1 MRIIWIYLNLI
12 FWTLLFGLSS
22 FFVILLTGKK
32 ENFKFFGVIWGKTL
46 SFIFNIKLIVKGKH
60 NLQDRNYIFASNHA
74 SLIDIP
80 LLLIA
85 VNRYTV
91 FIAKSELS
99 KIPIFKSI
107 LDRAGFIFVDRKN
120 NDSAVKSMNNLM
132 EDIKK
137 IPRSVAI
144 FPEGTRTND
153 VNLLPFKKGAAI
165 FAINTDI
172 PVVPVAISG
181 TYSWSKKKLFD
192 ISQSVIS
199 FEFGEPIITENYSF
213 NDRDYLTEKI
223 KRSSFKKERPN
234 DRGSGVLLL

>member
-22 FFVILLTGKK
+22 FFAILLTGKK

-60 NLQDRNYIFASNHA
+60 NLQNRNYIFASNHA

-144 FPEGTRTND
+144 FPEGTRTSD
-153 VNLLPFKKGAAI
+153 GNLLPFKKGAAI

-223 KRSSFKKERPN
+223 KTNIKNMKI
-234 DRGSGVLLL
+234 D

>member
-22 FFVILLTGKK
+22 FFTILLTGKK

-60 NLQDRNYIFASNHA
+60 NLQDRNYIFVANHA

-132 EDIKK
+132 DDIKK

-144 FPEGTRTND
+144 FPEGTRTSD
-153 VNLLPFKKGAAI
+153 GELLPFKKGAAI

-172 PVVPVAISG
+172 PVIPVAISG

-199 FEFGEPIITENYSF
+199 FEFGEPITTENYSF
-213 NDRDYLTEKI
+213 DDRDYLTEKI
-223 KRSSFKKERPN
+223 KTNIKNMKI
-234 DRGSGVLLL
+234 D

>member
-1 MRIIWIYLNLI
+1 LRIIWIYLNLI

-22 FFVILLTGKK
+22 FFTILITGKK

-46 SFIFNIKLIVKGKH
+46 SFIFNIKLIVKGNH
-60 NLQDRNYIFASNHA
+60 NLQDRNYIFAANHA

-132 EDIKK
+132 DDIRK

-144 FPEGTRTND
+144 FPEGTRTSD
-153 VNLLPFKKGAAI
+153 GNLLPFKKGATI

-172 PVVPVAISG
+172 PVIPVAISG

-199 FEFGEPIITENYSF
+199 FEFGEPITTENYSF
-213 NDRDYLTEKI
+213 DDRDYLTEKI
-223 KRSSFKKERPN
+223 KTNIKNMKI
-234 DRGSGVLLL
+234 D

>member
-22 FFVILLTGKK
+22 FFTILLTGKK

-46 SFIFNIKLIVKGKH
+46 SFIFNIKLIVKGTH
-60 NLQDRNYIFASNHA
+60 NLQDRNYIFAANHA

-80 LLLIA
+80 LLFIA

-132 EDIKK
+132 DDIKK

-144 FPEGTRTND
+144 FPEGTRTSD
-153 VNLLPFKKGAAI
+153 GELLTFKKGAAI

-172 PVVPVAISG
+172 PVIPVAISG
-181 TYSWSKKKLFD
+181 TFSWSKKKLFD
-192 ISQSVIS
+192 MSQSVIS
-199 FEFGEPIITENYSF
+199 FEFGEPIVTENYSF
-213 NDRDYLTEKI
+213 DDRDHLTERIKTNIKNMKI
-223 KRSSFKKERPN
+223 
-234 DRGSGVLLL
+234 D

>member
-22 FFVILLTGKK
+22 FFTILLTGNK

-46 SFIFNIKLIVKGKH
+46 SFIFNIKLVVKGKH
-60 NLQDRNYIFASNHA
+60 NLQNRNYVFVSNHA

-144 FPEGTRTND
+144 FPEGTRTSD
-153 VNLLPFKKGAAI
+153 GNLLPFKKGAAI
-165 FAINTDI
+165 FAINSDI

-199 FEFGEPIITENYSF
+199 FEFGEPITTENYSF
-213 NDRDYLTEKI
+213 DDRDYLTEKI
-223 KRSSFKKERPN
+223 KTNIKNMKI
-234 DRGSGVLLL
+234 D

>member
-22 FFVILLTGKK
+22 FFAILLTGKK

-120 NDSAVKSMNNLM
+120 NDSAVKSMNNLI

-144 FPEGTRTND
+144 FPEGTRTSD
-153 VNLLPFKKGAAI
+153 GNLLPFKKGAAI

-199 FEFGEPIITENYSF
+199 FEFGEPITTENYSF
-213 NDRDYLTEKI
+213 DDRDYLTEKI
-223 KRSSFKKERPN
+223 KANIKNMKI
-234 DRGSGVLLL
+234 D

>member
-22 FFVILLTGKK
+22 FFTILLTGKK

-46 SFIFNIKLIVKGKH
+46 SFIFNIKLIVKGNH
-60 NLQDRNYIFASNHA
+60 NLQDTNYIFAANHA

-107 LDRAGFIFVDRKN
+107 LDMAGFIFVDRKN
-120 NDSAVKSMNNLM
+120 NDNAVKSMNNLM
-132 EDIKK
+132 DDIKK

-144 FPEGTRTND
+144 FPEGTRTRD
-153 VNLLPFKKGAAI
+153 GELLPFKKGAAI

-172 PVVPVAISG
+172 PVIPVAISG
-181 TYSWSKKKLFD
+181 TFSWSKKKLFD
-192 ISQSVIS
+192 MSQSVIS
-199 FEFGEPIITENYSF
+199 FEFGEPIVTENYSF
-213 NDRDYLTEKI
+213 DDRDHLNERIKTKI
-223 KRSSFKKERPN
+223 KNMKI
-234 DRGSGVLLL
+234 D

>member
-22 FFVILLTGKK
+22 FFTILLTGKK

-46 SFIFNIKLIVKGKH
+46 SFIFNVKLVVNGKH
-60 NLQDRNYIFASNHA
+60 NLRNGNYIFASNHA

-144 FPEGTRTND
+144 FPEGTRTSD
-153 VNLLPFKKGAAI
+153 GELLPFKKGAAI

-172 PVVPVAISG
+172 PIIPVAISG

-199 FEFGEPIITENYSF
+199 FEFGEPITTENYSF
-213 NDRDYLTEKI
+213 DDRDYLTEKI
-223 KRSSFKKERPN
+223 KENIKNMKI
-234 DRGSGVLLL
+234 D

>member
-22 FFVILLTGKK
+22 FFAILLTGKK

-46 SFIFNIKLIVKGKH
+46 SFIFNIKLILKGKH

-144 FPEGTRTND
+144 FPEGTRTSD
-153 VNLLPFKKGAAI
+153 GNLLPFKKGAAI

-223 KRSSFKKERPN
+223 KTNIKNMKI
-234 DRGSGVLLL
+234 D

>member
-22 FFVILLTGKK
+22 FFTILLTGKK

-46 SFIFNIKLIVKGKH
+46 SFIFNIKLVVKGKH
-60 NLQDRNYIFASNHA
+60 NLQNRNYVFASNHA

-107 LDRAGFIFVDRKN
+107 LDMAGFIFVDRKN

-132 EDIKK
+132 DDIKK

-144 FPEGTRTND
+144 FPEGTRTSD
-153 VNLLPFKKGAAI
+153 GELLTFKKGAAI

-172 PVVPVAISG
+172 PVIPVAISG

-199 FEFGEPIITENYSF
+199 FEFGEPITTENYSF
-213 NDRDYLTEKI
+213 DDRDYLTEKI
-223 KRSSFKKERPN
+223 KTNIKNMKI
-234 DRGSGVLLL
+234 D

>member
-22 FFVILLTGKK
+22 FFAILLTGKK

-46 SFIFNIKLIVKGKH
+46 SFIFNIKLILKGKH

-144 FPEGTRTND
+144 FPEGTRTID
-153 VNLLPFKKGAAI
+153 GNLLPFKKGAAI

-223 KRSSFKKERPN
+223 KTNIKNMKI
-234 DRGSGVLLL
+234 D

>member
-22 FFVILLTGKK
+22 FFTILLTGKK

-46 SFIFNIKLIVKGKH
+46 SFIFNVKLVVKGKH
-60 NLQDRNYIFASNHA
+60 NLQNRNYVFASNHA

-132 EDIKK
+132 DDIKK

-144 FPEGTRTND
+144 FPEGTRTSD
-153 VNLLPFKKGAAI
+153 GELLPFKKGAAI

-172 PVVPVAISG
+172 PVIPVAISG

-199 FEFGEPIITENYSF
+199 FEFGEPITTENYSF
-213 NDRDYLTEKI
+213 DDRDYLTEKI
-223 KRSSFKKERPN
+223 KENIKNMKI
-234 DRGSGVLLL
+234 D

>member
-22 FFVILLTGKK
+22 YFTILLTGKK

-60 NLQDRNYIFASNHA
+60 NLLDRNYIFAANHA

-80 LLLIA
+80 LLFIA

-132 EDIKK
+132 DDIKK

-144 FPEGTRTND
+144 FPEGTRTSD
-153 VNLLPFKKGAAI
+153 GELLPFKKGAAI

-172 PVVPVAISG
+172 PVIPVAISG

-192 ISQSVIS
+192 ISQSVII
-199 FEFGEPIITENYSF
+199 FEFGDPITTENYSF
-213 NDRDYLTEKI
+213 DDRDCLTEKI
-223 KRSSFKKERPN
+223 KTNIKNMKI
-234 DRGSGVLLL
+234 G

>member
-1 MRIIWIYLNLI
+1 M
-12 FWTLLFGLSS
+12 TLLFGLSS
-22 FFVILLTGKK
+22 FFTILLTGKK

-46 SFIFNIKLIVKGKH
+46 SFIFNIKLVVKGKH
-60 NLQDRNYIFASNHA
+60 NLQNRNYVFASNHA

-107 LDRAGFIFVDRKN
+107 LDMAGFIFVDRKN
-120 NDSAVKSMNNLM
+120 NDNAVKSMNNLM

-144 FPEGTRTND
+144 FPEGTRTSD
-153 VNLLPFKKGAAI
+153 GELLPFKKGAAI
-165 FAINTDI
+165 FAINTNI
-172 PVVPVAISG
+172 PVIPVAISG

-199 FEFGEPIITENYSF
+199 FEFGEPITTENYSF
-213 NDRDYLTEKI
+213 DDRDYLTEKI
-223 KRSSFKKERPN
+223 KSNIKNMKIY
-234 DRGSGVLLL
+234 

>member
-22 FFVILLTGKK
+22 FFTILLTNKK
-32 ENFKFFGVIWGKTL
+32 ENFKFFGEIWGKTL
-46 SFIFNIKLIVKGKH
+46 SFIFNIKLVVKGKH
-60 NLQDRNYIFASNHA
+60 NLQNRNYVFAPNHA

-144 FPEGTRTND
+144 FPEGTRTSD
-153 VNLLPFKKGAAI
+153 GNLLPFKKGAAI

-223 KRSSFKKERPN
+223 KTNIKNMKI
-234 DRGSGVLLL
+234 D

>member
-22 FFVILLTGKK
+22 FFTILLTGKK

-46 SFIFNIKLIVKGKH
+46 SFIFNIKLVVKGKH
-60 NLQDRNYIFASNHA
+60 NLQNRNYVFASNHA

-107 LDRAGFIFVDRKN
+107 LDMAGFIFVDRKN
-120 NDSAVKSMNNLM
+120 NDNAVKSMNNLM
-132 EDIKK
+132 DDIKK

-144 FPEGTRTND
+144 FPEGTRTSD
-153 VNLLPFKKGAAI
+153 GELLPFKKGAAI
-165 FAINTDI
+165 FAINTNI
-172 PVVPVAISG
+172 PVIPVAISG

-199 FEFGEPIITENYSF
+199 FEFGEPITTENYSF
-213 NDRDYLTEKI
+213 DDRDYLTEKI
-223 KRSSFKKERPN
+223 KTNIKNMKI
-234 DRGSGVLLL
+234 D

>member
-22 FFVILLTGKK
+22 FFTILFTGKK

-46 SFIFNIKLIVKGKH
+46 SFIFNIKLIIKGKH
-60 NLQDRNYIFASNHA
+60 NLQDSNYIFAANHA

-107 LDRAGFIFVDRKN
+107 LDMAGFIFVDRKN
-120 NDSAVKSMNNLM
+120 NDNAVKSMNNLM
-132 EDIKK
+132 DDIKK

-144 FPEGTRTND
+144 FPEGTRTRD
-153 VNLLPFKKGAAI
+153 GELLPFKKGAAI

-172 PVVPVAISG
+172 PVIPVAISG
-181 TYSWSKKKLFD
+181 TFSWSKKKLFD
-192 ISQSVIS
+192 MSQSVIS
-199 FEFGEPIITENYSF
+199 FEFGEPIVTENYSF
-213 NDRDYLTEKI
+213 DDRDHLNERIKTKI
-223 KRSSFKKERPN
+223 KNMKI
-234 DRGSGVLLL
+234 D

>member
-22 FFVILLTGKK
+22 FFTILLTGKK

-46 SFIFNIKLIVKGKH
+46 SFIFNIKLIVKGNH
-60 NLQDRNYIFASNHA
+60 NLQDRNYIFAANHA

-132 EDIKK
+132 DDIKK

-144 FPEGTRTND
+144 FPEGTRTSD
-153 VNLLPFKKGAAI
+153 GELLPFKKGAAI

-172 PVVPVAISG
+172 PVIPVAISG

-199 FEFGEPIITENYSF
+199 FEFGEPITTENYSF
-213 NDRDYLTEKI
+213 DDRDYLTEKI
-223 KRSSFKKERPN
+223 KTNIKNMKI
-234 DRGSGVLLL
+234 D

>member
-22 FFVILLTGKK
+22 FFAILLTGKK

-80 LLLIA
+80 ILLIA

-144 FPEGTRTND
+144 FPEGTRTSD
-153 VNLLPFKKGAAI
+153 GNLLPFKKGAAI

-223 KRSSFKKERPN
+223 KTNIKNMKI
-234 DRGSGVLLL
+234 D

>member
-22 FFVILLTGKK
+22 FFTILLTGKK

-46 SFIFNIKLIVKGKH
+46 SFIFNIKLIVKGNH
-60 NLQDRNYIFASNHA
+60 NLQDRNYIFAANHA

-91 FIAKSELS
+91 FVAKNELS

-107 LDRAGFIFVDRKN
+107 LDIAGFIFVDRKN

-137 IPRSVAI
+137 TPRSVAI
-144 FPEGTRTND
+144 FPEGTRTRD
-153 VNLLPFKKGAAI
+153 GNLLPFKKGAAI
-165 FAINTDI
+165 FAINTNI

-181 TYSWSKKKLFD
+181 TYSWSQKKIFD
-192 ISQSVIS
+192 LSQSVIS
-199 FEFGEPIITENYSF
+199 FEFGQPIITENYSF
-213 NDRDYLTEKI
+213 DDRDYLTEKI
-223 KRSSFKKERPN
+223 KTNIENMKI
-234 DRGSGVLLL
+234 D

>member
-1 MRIIWIYLNLI
+1 MRIIWLYLNLI
-12 FWTLLFGLSS
+12 FWTVLFGLSS
-22 FFVILLTGKK
+22 FFAILLTGKK

-60 NLQDRNYIFASNHA
+60 NLQDRNYIFVANHA

-144 FPEGTRTND
+144 FPEGTRTSD
-153 VNLLPFKKGAAI
+153 GNLLPFKKGAAI

-223 KRSSFKKERPN
+223 KTNIKNMKI
-234 DRGSGVLLL
+234 D

>member
-22 FFVILLTGKK
+22 FFTILLTNKK
-32 ENFKFFGVIWGKTL
+32 ENFKFFGQIWGKTL

-60 NLQDRNYIFASNHA
+60 NLQDRNYIFAANHA

-144 FPEGTRTND
+144 FPEGTRTSD
-153 VNLLPFKKGAAI
+153 GNLLPFKKGAAI

-223 KRSSFKKERPN
+223 KTNIKNMKI
-234 DRGSGVLLL
+234 D

>member
-22 FFVILLTGKK
+22 FFTILLTGKK

-46 SFIFNIKLIVKGKH
+46 SFIFNIKLVVKGKH
-60 NLQDRNYIFASNHA
+60 NLQNRNYVFASNHA

-120 NDSAVKSMNNLM
+120 NESAVKSMNNLM
-132 EDIKK
+132 DDIKK

-144 FPEGTRTND
+144 FPEGTRTSD
-153 VNLLPFKKGAAI
+153 GNLLPFKKGAAI

-172 PVVPVAISG
+172 PVIPVAISG

-199 FEFGEPIITENYSF
+199 FEFGEPITTENYSF
-213 NDRDYLTEKI
+213 DDRDYLTEKI
-223 KRSSFKKERPN
+223 KTNIKNMKI
-234 DRGSGVLLL
+234 D

>member
-22 FFVILLTGKK
+22 FFTILLTGKK

-46 SFIFNIKLIVKGKH
+46 SFIFNIKLIVKGNH
-60 NLQDRNYIFASNHA
+60 NLQGRNYIFAANHA

-120 NDSAVKSMNNLM
+120 NDSAVKSMNNLID
-132 EDIKK
+132 DIKK

-144 FPEGTRTND
+144 FPEGTRTSD
-153 VNLLPFKKGAAI
+153 GNLLPFKKGAAI

-172 PVVPVAISG
+172 PVIPVAISG

-199 FEFGEPIITENYSF
+199 FEFGEPITTENYSF
-213 NDRDYLTEKI
+213 DDRDYLTEKI
-223 KRSSFKKERPN
+223 KTNIKNMKI
-234 DRGSGVLLL
+234 D

>member
-22 FFVILLTGKK
+22 FFTILLTGKK

-46 SFIFNIKLIVKGKH
+46 SFIFNIKLIVKGTH
-60 NLQDRNYIFASNHA
+60 NLQDRNYIFAANHA

-80 LLLIA
+80 LLFIA

-132 EDIKK
+132 DDIKK

-144 FPEGTRTND
+144 FPEGTRTSD
-153 VNLLPFKKGAAI
+153 GELLPFKKGAAI

-172 PVVPVAISG
+172 PVIPVAISG
-181 TYSWSKKKLFD
+181 TFSWSKKKLFD
-192 ISQSVIS
+192 MSQSVIS
-199 FEFGEPIITENYSF
+199 FEFGEPIVTENYSF
-213 NDRDYLTEKI
+213 DDRDHLTERIKTNIKNMKI
-223 KRSSFKKERPN
+223 
-234 DRGSGVLLL
+234 D

>member
-1 MRIIWIYLNLI
+1 LRIIWIYLNLI

-22 FFVILLTGKK
+22 FFAILLTGKK

-120 NDSAVKSMNNLM
+120 NDSAVKSMNDLM

-144 FPEGTRTND
+144 FPEGTRTSD
-153 VNLLPFKKGAAI
+153 GNLLPFKKGAAI

-223 KRSSFKKERPN
+223 KTNIKNMKI
-234 DRGSGVLLL
+234 D

>member
-22 FFVILLTGKK
+22 FFAILLTGKK

-132 EDIKK
+132 EDIEK

-144 FPEGTRTND
+144 FPEGTRTSD
-153 VNLLPFKKGAAI
+153 GNLLPFKKGAAI

-223 KRSSFKKERPN
+223 KTNIKNMKI
-234 DRGSGVLLL
+234 D

>member
-22 FFVILLTGKK
+22 FFTILLTGKK

-132 EDIKK
+132 DDIKK

-144 FPEGTRTND
+144 FPEGTRTSD
-153 VNLLPFKKGAAI
+153 GNLLPFKKGAAI

-172 PVVPVAISG
+172 PVIPVAISG
-181 TYSWSKKKLFD
+181 TFSWSKKKLFD
-192 ISQSVIS
+192 MSQSVIS
-199 FEFGEPIITENYSF
+199 FEFGEPITTENYSF
-213 NDRDYLTEKI
+213 DDRDYLTEKI
-223 KRSSFKKERPN
+223 KTNIKNMKI
-234 DRGSGVLLL
+234 D

>member
-22 FFVILLTGKK
+22 FFTILLTGKK

-46 SFIFNIKLIVKGKH
+46 SFIFNIKLLVKGKH
-60 NLQDRNYIFASNHA
+60 NLQNRNYIFASNHA

-132 EDIKK
+132 DDIKK

-144 FPEGTRTND
+144 FPEGTRTSD
-153 VNLLPFKKGAAI
+153 GELLPFKKGAAI
-165 FAINTDI
+165 FAINTNI
-172 PVVPVAISG
+172 PVIPVAISG

-199 FEFGEPIITENYSF
+199 FEFGEPITTENYSF
-213 NDRDYLTEKI
+213 DDRDYLTEKI
-223 KRSSFKKERPN
+223 KTNIKNMKI
-234 DRGSGVLLL
+234 D

>member
-22 FFVILLTGKK
+22 FFTILLTGKK

-80 LLLIA
+80 LLFIA

-132 EDIKK
+132 DDIKK

-144 FPEGTRTND
+144 FPEGTRTSD
-153 VNLLPFKKGAAI
+153 GNLLPFKKGAAI

-172 PVVPVAISG
+172 PVIPVAISG

-199 FEFGEPIITENYSF
+199 FEFGEPITTENYSF
-213 NDRDYLTEKI
+213 DDRDYLTEKI
-223 KRSSFKKERPN
+223 KTNIKNMKI
-234 DRGSGVLLL
+234 D

>member
-22 FFVILLTGKK
+22 FFAIILTGKK

-46 SFIFNIKLIVKGKH
+46 SFIFNIKLVVKGKH
-60 NLQDRNYIFASNHA
+60 NLQNRNYVFASNHA

-120 NDSAVKSMNNLM
+120 NDNAVKSMNNLM
-132 EDIKK
+132 DDIKK

-144 FPEGTRTND
+144 FPEGTRTSD
-153 VNLLPFKKGAAI
+153 GELLPFKKGAAI
-165 FAINTDI
+165 FAINTNI
-172 PVVPVAISG
+172 PVIPVAISG

-199 FEFGEPIITENYSF
+199 FEFGEPITTENYSF
-213 NDRDYLTEKI
+213 DDRDYLTEKI
-223 KRSSFKKERPN
+223 KTNIKNMKI
-234 DRGSGVLLL
+234 D

>member
-22 FFVILLTGKK
+22 FFTILLTGKK

-60 NLQDRNYIFASNHA
+60 NLKDRNYIFVANHA

-107 LDRAGFIFVDRKN
+107 LDMAGFIFVDRKN

-132 EDIKK
+132 DDIKK

-144 FPEGTRTND
+144 FPEGTRTSD
-153 VNLLPFKKGAAI
+153 GNLLPFKKGAAI

-199 FEFGEPIITENYSF
+199 FEFGEPITTENYSF
-213 NDRDYLTEKI
+213 DDRDYLTEKI
-223 KRSSFKKERPN
+223 KTKIKN
-234 DRGSGVLLL
+234 MKID

>member
-1 MRIIWIYLNLI
+1 MRTLWIYLNLI

-22 FFVILLTGKK
+22 FFTILLTGKK

-46 SFIFNIKLIVKGKH
+46 SFIFNIKLVVKGKH
-60 NLQDRNYIFASNHA
+60 NLQNRNYVFASNHA

-120 NDSAVKSMNNLM
+120 NDSAVKSMNNLI

-144 FPEGTRTND
+144 FPEGTRTSD
-153 VNLLPFKKGAAI
+153 GNLLPFKKGAAI

-199 FEFGEPIITENYSF
+199 FEFGEPITTENYSF
-213 NDRDYLTEKI
+213 DDRDYLTKKI
-223 KRSSFKKERPN
+223 KTNIKNMKI
-234 DRGSGVLLL
+234 D

>member
-22 FFVILLTGKK
+22 FFTILLTGKK

-46 SFIFNIKLIVKGKH
+46 SFIFNIKLIVKGTH
-60 NLQDRNYIFASNHA
+60 NLQDRNYIFAANHT

-80 LLLIA
+80 LLFIA

-91 FIAKSELS
+91 FIAKNELS

-132 EDIKK
+132 DDIKK

-144 FPEGTRTND
+144 FPEGTRTSD
-153 VNLLPFKKGAAI
+153 GELLPFKKGAAI

-172 PVVPVAISG
+172 PVIPVAISG
-181 TYSWSKKKLFD
+181 AYSWSKKKLFD
-192 ISQSVIS
+192 ISQSVII
-199 FEFGEPIITENYSF
+199 FEFGDPITTENYSF
-213 NDRDYLTEKI
+213 DDRDYLTEKI
-223 KRSSFKKERPN
+223 KTNIKNMKI
-234 DRGSGVLLL
+234 D

>member
-22 FFVILLTGKK
+22 FFTILLTGKK

-107 LDRAGFIFVDRKN
+107 LDMAGFIFVDRKN
-120 NDSAVKSMNNLM
+120 NDNAVKSMNNLM
-132 EDIKK
+132 DDIKK

-144 FPEGTRTND
+144 FPEGTRTID
-153 VNLLPFKKGAAI
+153 GNLLPFKKGAAI

-192 ISQSVIS
+192 MSQSVIS
-199 FEFGEPIITENYSF
+199 FEFGEPIVTENYSF
-213 NDRDYLTEKI
+213 DDRDHLTERIKTNIKNMKI
-223 KRSSFKKERPN
+223 
-234 DRGSGVLLL
+234 D